1 MPKHLHKGAR
11 RIPSDSR
18 VCLGIRSMLTSRCIL
33 IPRDGISRS
42 LKKPERE
49 TGGEEGE
56 RDREKGGRERE
67 RKDTDRGT
75 GNTDGFLLL

>member
-1 MPKHLHKGAR
+1 
-11 RIPSDSR
+11 
-18 VCLGIRSMLTSRCIL
+18 MLTSWCIL

-49 TGGEEGE
+49 MKGDEEE
-56 RDREKGGRERE
+56 EKERE
-67 RKDTDRGT
+67 RRTDRET